1 MSLSGSLVTM
11 SLFSSNSYFT
21 DESWAPSTSSLT
33 DCYTHGVRMYTIT
46 FHSSPTDRRPCSQ
59 RQLDRQTETIPAS
72 LEEEEKEEKEEEERA
87 LSLTTPAAAAATPTD
102 GRPECR
108 TAC

>member
-72 LEEEEKEEKEEEERA
+72 LEEEEGGA
-87 LSLTTPAAAAATPTD
+87 LSLTTPAAAAAAAATPTD
-102 GRPECR
+102 GR